1 MRAVIFHVGEERFA
15 IDTSSVTEVI
25 PGIPARPV
33 PAAHEALIGVIDY
46 RGRVVPVLDLC
57 RLFGRGDCPS
67 RLSNR
72 ILVCTLSGGGSQWG
86 EADQSQR
93 FLGVLAEDVT
103 RIATLDPDA
112 PGSHPGIETPGVKG
126 LGRILHDGDGLLQLV
141 EVAELIPADVL
152 AAMTRRDK
160 GAAS

>member
-15 IDTSSVTEVI
+15 IDTSSITEVI

-33 PAAHEALIGVIDY
+33 PAAHAALIGVIDY

-72 ILVCTLSGGGSQWG
+72 ILVCTLAGEGRQWG
-86 EADQSQR
+86 EADDAER

-112 PGSHPGIETPGVKG
+112 PGSHPGVQTPGVDG
-126 LGRILHDGDGLLQLV
+126 LGRILHDEDGLLQLV
-141 EVAELIPADVL
+141 EVGDLVPDDVL
-152 AAMTRRDK
+152 DAVTRRGK
-160 GAAS
+160 EAS